1 MTVPP
6 TRKPG
11 TNYADYRYQLRR
23 TGKQAAAQA
32 YLPTD
37 VPLST
42 AIDTTRAHRHQPT
55 ADTPDSV
62 SHVRGA
68 GAFAFTDKEWKV

>member
-1 MTVPP
+1 MVTATASVSEE
-6 TRKPG
+6 TLQLLG
-11 TNYADYRYQLRR
+11 AEINYDEPARGQEVV
-23 TGKQAAAQA
+23 
-32 YLPTD
+32 D

-42 AIDTTRAHRHQPT
+42 AIDTTRALRHQST